1 MDGGTGQ
8 LAANPSDR
16 LNWNGLPNPSENQSD
31 PNSRRERPS
40 LLRSCLAERLHL
52 HRERC
57 LSLRGTASAKHKLR
71 GEPPK
76 ALKSARSSLFVRLTK
91 GLSEASCAMYLAS
104 TKVSN
109 VCQSDRC

>member
-1 MDGGTGQ
+1 VKIN
-8 LAANPSDR
+8 LIH
-16 LNWNGLPNPSENQSD
+16 
-31 PNSRRERPS
+31 
-40 LLRSCLAERLHL
+40 ERLHL

-57 LSLRGTASAKHKLR
+57 LTLRGTALAKHKLR

-76 ALKSARSSLFVRLTK
+76 ALKSARPSLFVRLTK

-104 TKVSN
+104 AKVSN